1 MQRLVTFI
9 DMPMDTAEVAR
20 YAAAHLPAY
29 MVPEQVLVL
38 NTFPMNSNGKVDKAA
53 LKERARHA

>member
-1 MQRLVTFI
+1 
-9 DMPMDTAEVAR
+9 
-20 YAAAHLPAY
+20 